1 MPFPHRLPRPEIG
14 GHVPP
19 RAARA
24 EPPRDPFQDQP
35 VVTEPVAPLAHIRR
49 HHRFDSRPELIRNHT
64 HSRHRPI
71 VAGKRLQI
79 RETRPSPAALA
90 APLAQA
96 TSAATGRWAQRKW
109 GLIRLASPFVLLALW
124 QIGSALGIISQD
136 VLPAPSLILQAGVEL
151 IESGQLADALA
162 VSGIRVIEGLLLGG
176 VIGVALGTA
185 VDLSNWF
192 EATIDPPMQM
202 VRALPHLGLIPLF
215 ILWFGI
221 GELPKVLLVALGVS
235 FPLYLNTFSAIR
247 QVDPKLF
254 ETAQVLGF
262 SFRQRFARII
272 VPSAAPQI
280 LVGLRQSLAIA
291 WLTLIVAEQINA
303 DKGIGFLINNARDFL
318 RIDIIIFG
326 LIVYALLGIGTDA
339 IVRALERRALRY
351 RA

>member
-1 MPFPHRLPRPEIG
+1 MTKPTELAP
-14 GHVPP
+14 
-19 RAARA
+19 ARA
-24 EPPRDPFQDQP
+24 IP
-35 VVTEPVAPLAHIRR
+35 ARR
-49 HHRFDSRPELIRNHT
+49 SERKWTL
-64 HSRHRPI
+64 
-71 VAGKRLQI
+71 V
-79 RETRPSPAALA
+79 
-90 APLAQA
+90 
-96 TSAATGRWAQRKW
+96 RWA
-109 GLIRLASPFVLLALW
+109 SPVVLLALW
-124 QIGSALGIISQD
+124 QLGSALGVIPQD
-136 VLPAPSLILQAGVEL
+136 VLPAPSLIAEAGVEL
-151 IESGQLADALA
+151 IENGQLADALG
-162 VSGIRVIEGLLLGG
+162 VSGIRVVEGLLLGG
-176 VIGVALGTA
+176 ILGVALGTA
-185 VDLSNWF
+185 VGLSRWF
-192 EATIDPPMQM
+192 EATVDPPMQM

-215 ILWFGI
+215 IIWFGI

-262 SFRQRFARII
+262 SFWQRFRII
-272 VPSAAPQI
+272 VVPSSAPQV

-351 RA
+351 RT